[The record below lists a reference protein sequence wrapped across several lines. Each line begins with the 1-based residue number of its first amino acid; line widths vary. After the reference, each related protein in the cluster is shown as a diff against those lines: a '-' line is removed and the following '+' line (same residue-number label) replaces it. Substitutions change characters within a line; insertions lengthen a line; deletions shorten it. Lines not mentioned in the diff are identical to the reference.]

1 MTLRQTTT
9 RWLWGACLALLWGA
23 AFAQAAENVPWEI
36 APYRVLVW
44 IETPPGGHF
53 DDAFFTRF
61 TQTLD
66 DKRYA
71 TSGAVL
77 ATDTQYAPMPLAR
90 WFADDVAP
98 ASFTARLKSLEI
110 GVDDY
115 DRIQLISI
123 ERDGDWA
130 IAFREF
136 DTLTRTWGSVHRTSV
151 PQRSL
156 LPSATLR
163 LLYDKFLPLAK
174 ITDVRKPDVTLAVKA
189 TTLVEE
195 EGIARR
201 QRISD
206 AVAFVPPDDEIN
218 WNEPPPLGPSEVPSL
233 GLIPG
238 QVNVG
243 EAMQPILRR
252 NDRQGNLIPENG
264 ITIMPWTYVSCE
276 ANDGLQIHGTM
287 ISGYT
292 QPLPGRRNVRTQ
304 RLALGVRPAHDS
316 TELKLV
322 DRSTEAMPLAG
333 YEIYSKD
340 PAGPTLLG
348 ASDASGGLPIAK
360 DPQSAVRTLY
370 VRSGGNLLAR
380 LPIVPGHDQAITA
393 RIPNDSPR
401 LLAEGFVEGWRD
413 QLVDTMAR
421 RQILAQRVQRKIE
434 LGELDDAK
442 KWLAQLRSER
452 TVNELAFDLRSAK
465 GQFLKDSKLDPMIK
479 RRIDE
484 LFEKGQRL
492 IAQDKSLFVE
502 GNLAKQLEEAQN
514 AQR

>member
-1 MTLRQTTT
+1 M
-9 RWLWGACLALLWGA
+9 
-23 AFAQAAENVPWEI
+23 
-36 APYRVLVW
+36 
-44 IETPPGGHF
+44 
-53 DDAFFTRF
+53 
-61 TQTLD
+61 
-66 DKRYA
+66 
-71 TSGAVL
+71 
-77 ATDTQYAPMPLAR
+77 ATDIRHAPLPLAR
-90 WFADDVAP
+90 WLTGNVTAT
-98 ASFTARLKSLEI
+98 SFTARLKSLGI
-110 GVDDY
+110 GVEQY

-123 ERDGDWA
+123 EHDGDWA

-136 DTLTRTWGSVHRTSV
+136 DTLTRSWGSVHRTSV
-151 PQRSL
+151 RQRSL
-156 LPSATLR
+156 LSTATLR
-163 LLYDKFLPLAK
+163 LMYDKFLPLAK
-174 ITDVRKPDVTLAVKA
+174 ITDVEKPNVALALKA

-195 EGIARR
+195 EGRSR
-201 QRISD
+201 EQRIRE
-206 AVAFVPPDDEIN
+206 AVAFAPPVDEVD
-218 WNEPPPLGPSEVPSL
+218 WSKLPPLGSSEVLYP
-233 GLIPG
+233 GQIPG
-238 QVNVG
+238 HVSVG

-252 NDRQGNLIPENG
+252 NDRQGNLVPENG
-264 ITIMPWTYVSCE
+264 IVVMPWTYVSCN
-276 ANDGLQIHGTM
+276 ANDGLQIRGTM

-304 RLALGVRPAHDS
+304 RLALGVRPAYDD

-322 DRSTEAMPLAG
+322 DKSTEAMPLAG
-333 YEIYSKD
+333 YEVYSKD
-340 PAGPTLLG
+340 PDGPTLLG
-348 ASDASGGLPIAK
+348 ASDASGGLPIVK

-442 KWLAQLRSER
+442 KWLVQLRSER